1 MKYKQAMEDARDQI
15 RETLEAYKGEN
26 AEKRPGFK
34 YGLRYA
40 LSVIN
45 DSLEEAEHGQE
56 HGES

>member
-1 MKYKQAMEDARDQI
+1 MKYKQAMEDARNQI
-15 RETLEAYKGEN
+15 RETLEAYKGDN

-45 DSLEEAEHGQE
+45 DKMEEAAYDERRI
-56 HGES
+56 

>member
-1 MKYKQAMEDARDQI
+1 MTYREAMEEARQQI
-15 RETLEAYKGEN
+15 RETLEAYKGDN

-45 DSLEEAEHGQE
+45 DKMEEAEYDE
-56 HGES
+56 